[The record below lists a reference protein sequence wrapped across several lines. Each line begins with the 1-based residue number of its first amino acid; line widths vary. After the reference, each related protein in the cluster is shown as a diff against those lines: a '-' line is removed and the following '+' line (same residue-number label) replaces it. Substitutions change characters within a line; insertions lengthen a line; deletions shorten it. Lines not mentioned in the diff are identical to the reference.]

1 MQSLDGWEGLSP
13 AVMVAKGADDLDIAV
28 WQSVFKSPEGQRVL
42 AHLRQAT
49 IEQPVFIPGEDPS
62 YGYSR
67 AGMCEL
73 VRMIEKRVERSND

>member
-1 MQSLDGWEGLSP
+1 MQSPDGWEGLSP
-13 AVMVAKGADDLDIAV
+13 AVMVAKGVDDLDLLFGR
-28 WQSVFKSPEGQRVL
+28 VFKSPEGQRVL